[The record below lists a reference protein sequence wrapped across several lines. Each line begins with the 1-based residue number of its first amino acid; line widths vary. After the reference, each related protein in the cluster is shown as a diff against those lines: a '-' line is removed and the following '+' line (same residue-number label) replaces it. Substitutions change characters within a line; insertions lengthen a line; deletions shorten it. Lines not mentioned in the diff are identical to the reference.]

1 MIPPLDDLIGDW
13 LDRGALAH
21 LPSLRN
27 QWGQAHVNDDLT
39 SLSWLAMPPYS
50 GGYHTGVL
58 RVDGRAVRADRLRW
72 APWGVRRAGAAS
84 GLTVETDTRLGYE
97 QHAVHWRTRLVNRSA
112 EPVTVT
118 VEQELHAPIADSPVD
133 WGWLYGTPWSAGH
146 HHDYYTTE
154 RIRAEVLAWVPRH
167 VHLLATDP
175 RWLRLGS
182 PRIPGIQRDEDTAP
196 MLLESELPDHSTSDS
211 GRTRAPSALGTV
223 RGVTVLP
230 DSGTP
235 VVVDGEFELTDPATE
250 RRLEPVALGPD
261 TVLRLEF
268 RPAADGQ
275 TGVVLTHGNH
285 PDSVQLGLTDG
296 RPWLR
301 IAGEHV
307 TAGPPLRAG
316 QWHLLSVRITGDGAE
331 LSVDGTHGAWTQPW
345 WGAQRWTSTV
355 SGAQVVVTDRHSP
368 AVSVYAFAE
377 APDELVPHGGGA
389 VARWTCTVEP
399 DATVE
404 LGVVLAISSDRDRS
418 VHVAEEAATG
428 FAGAFAAVADRWRS
442 TWTSAFTPGN
452 TEFSG
457 HLPVL
462 HDAPAGLARTYHLGV
477 LLAIY
482 LRNTGVSPIGPV
494 FLTGGPRLGPTT
506 TYFWD
511 QSEWAHTAAML
522 EPTGTRAWIVAALSQ
537 PYDRC
542 HSFDT
547 RNLLPVGNHYA
558 ANDHALFRTV
568 QAYLAVTGDLDL
580 LAEKAGTATVLDH
593 LRALAYRPRERR
605 ATFGGG
611 VLVDFGRDAWEL
623 LECVPNYRDAVV
635 SFNAGYAGMLRSLAT
650 LLRRLA
656 AGAPGADLNEE
667 ADRADADAAE
677 LTAAVLGQYAGG
689 GRWNIAHPEGDETIG
704 HVLDFVFVAAE
715 LAEHLSEDMRAEMIQ
730 FVTGHLLDG
739 DWMRALAPDDPIA
752 PRSDRPDH
760 GAAGAFGAWPGA
772 TAYGLCRLGR
782 PDLATDLLSRIHAST
797 SGAVWGQAMETVG
810 GGRFRVAE
818 RGVANRDSLA
828 GAAATEAI
836 LVGLFGLPAGSA
848 AGGHVPG
855 IGTLHHVRVPQPSPH
870 PRHPAR

>member
-1 MIPPLDDLIGDW
+1 MIPPLDDLAGDW
-13 LDRGALAH
+13 LDRGELAH

-39 SLSWLAMPPYS
+39 SVSWLAMPPYS

-72 APWGVRRAGAAS
+72 APWGVRRAGTAS

-97 QHAVHWRTRLVNRSA
+97 RHAVYWRTRLVNRSA
-112 EPVTVT
+112 RPVTVT
-118 VEQELHAPIADSPVD
+118 VEQELLAPIADSPVD

-175 RWLRLGS
+175 RWIRLGS

-223 RGVTVLP
+223 RGIAVEVDGGAPT
-230 DSGTP
+230 
-235 VVVDGEFELTDPATE
+235 VVDGAFELTGPAAE
-250 RRLEPVALGPD
+250 RRLEPVALGPGAS
-261 TVLRLEF
+261 LRLEF
-268 RPAADGQ
+268 RPATADQ

-285 PDSVQLGLTDG
+285 PDSVQLGLTGG

-301 IAGEHV
+301 VAGELV
-307 TAGPPLRAG
+307 TAGPALRAG
-316 QWHLLSVRITGDGAE
+316 HWHRLEVRITGDGAA
-331 LSVDGTHGAWTQPW
+331 LSVDGAHAVWTQPW
-345 WGAQRWTSTV
+345 WGTQRWTSTV
-355 SGAQVVVTDRHSP
+355 EHRRVRIADRSSP
-368 AVSVYAFAE
+368 AVSVYAFAT
-377 APDELVPHGGGA
+377 APDGLDPHGGGA
-389 VARWTCTVEP
+389 VARWVRTVP
-399 DATVE
+399 PRVVVE
-404 LGVVLAISSDRDRS
+404 LGVVLAVSSDRS
-418 VHVAEEAATG
+418 VSERAAQDAAAG
-428 FAGAFAAVADRWRS
+428 FTDAFAAVADRWRS

-462 HDAPAGLARTYHLGV
+462 HGAPAGLARTYHLGV

-511 QSEWAHTAAML
+511 QSEWAHTAALL
-522 EPTGTRAWIVAALSQ
+522 EPAGLRAWIVAALSQ

-568 QAYLAVTGDLDL
+568 RAYVTVTGDLDL

-605 ATFGGG
+605 AGFGDG
-611 VLVDFGRDAWEL
+611 VLADLGRDPWEL

-635 SFNAGYAGMLRSLAT
+635 SFNAGYAGMLRSLAG
-650 LLRRLA
+650 LLRRLD
-656 AGAPGADLNEE
+656 PSLTEE
-667 ADRADADAAE
+667 ADRADADADA

-715 LAEHLSEDMRAEMIQ
+715 LAEHLGEDVRAEMVE

-782 PDLATDLLSRIHAST
+782 PDLAADLLSRIHAST
-797 SGAVWGQAMETVG
+797 SGAVWGQAMESVG

-836 LVGLFGLPAGSA
+836 LVGLFGLY
-848 AGGHVPG
+848 AGGRTDPSPHPAVPG
-855 IGTLHHVRVPQPSPH
+855 IGTLHHVAR
-870 PRHPAR
+870 PRHPAT

>member
-1 MIPPLDDLIGDW
+1 MIPPLDDLVGDW
-13 LDRGALAH
+13 LDRGELAH

-39 SLSWLAMPPYS
+39 SVSWLAMPPYS

-72 APWGVRRAGAAS
+72 APWGVRRAGTAS
-84 GLTVETDTRLGYE
+84 GVSVETDTRLGYQ
-97 QHAVHWRTRLVNRSA
+97 QHVVYWRTRLVNRSA
-112 EPVTVT
+112 APVTVT
-118 VEQELHAPIADSPVD
+118 VEQELYAPVADSPVD
-133 WGWLYGTPWSAGH
+133 WGWLYGTPWSDGH

-175 RWLRLGS
+175 RWIRLGS

-196 MLLESELPDHSTSDS
+196 MLLETELPDHSTSDS

-223 RGVTVLP
+223 RGVTVLREGEP
-230 DSGTP
+230 PTA
-235 VVVDGEFELTDPATE
+235 VAGEFELTDPATE
-250 RRLEPVALGPD
+250 HRLEPVALGPD
-261 TVLRLEF
+261 TVLCLEF

-285 PDSVQLGLTDG
+285 PDSAQLGLTDG

-301 IAGEHV
+301 IAGEQV
-307 TAGPPLRAG
+307 TAGQRLPAG
-316 QWHLLSVRITGDGAE
+316 QWHRLAVRITGDGAE
-331 LSVDGTHGAWTQPW
+331 LSVDGASAGWTQPW
-345 WGAQRWTSTV
+345 WGPQRWTSTV
-355 SGAQVVVTDRHSP
+355 DDARVVVTDRGSP

-389 VARWTCTVEP
+389 VARWTCTIEP
-399 DATVE
+399 GTTVE
-404 LGVVLAISSDRDRS
+404 LGVVLAISSDRAAS
-418 VHVAEEAATG
+418 VHAATVTAAG
-428 FAGAFAAVADRWRS
+428 FTDAFAAVADRWRS

-462 HDAPAGLARTYHLGV
+462 DGAPAGLARTYHLGV

-482 LRNTGVSPIGPV
+482 LRNTGISPIGPV
-494 FLTGGPRLGPTT
+494 FLTGGPRLGATT

-522 EPTGTRAWIVAALSQ
+522 EPVGVRAWIVAALAQ

-580 LAEKAGTATVLDH
+580 LTEKAGTATVLDH
-593 LRALAYRPRERR
+593 LRTLAYRPRERR
-605 ATFGGG
+605 ATFGDG

-635 SFNAGYAGMLRSLAT
+635 SFNAGYAGMLRNLAT

-656 AGAPGADLNEE
+656 GPGAPRGLGQDLPAE
-667 ADRADADAAE
+667 ADRADADADA
-677 LTAAVLGQYAGG
+677 LAAAVLRQYAGA

-704 HVLDFVFVAAE
+704 HVLDFAFVTAE
-715 LAEHLSEDMRAEMIQ
+715 LAEDLSEDMRAEMVQ

-739 DWMRALAPDDPIA
+739 DWMRALSPDDPIA

-782 PDLATDLLSRIHAST
+782 PDLAADLLSRIHAST
-797 SGAVWGQAMETVG
+797 SGAVWGQAMESVG

-836 LVGLFGLPAGSA
+836 LVGLFGLHTGRPPGPA
-848 AGGHVPG
+848 VPG
-855 IGTLHHVRVPQPSPH
+855 IGTLHDL
-870 PRHPAR
+870 